1 MSPRSLAGVKVQ
13 LALVAMLAG
22 GTLIAISGCD
32 PRTLAYFLQPFEPT
46 VPPPC
51 QTSFQGKKVVILCHA
66 TSGAM
71 EDYNSS
77 LARDLTRELSSI
89 LQKKVKKITVVGAD
103 KVATWVEAHP
113 QWSDPGEVGR
123 DFEAD
128 LVIFLEVELFRL
140 QSPGDLNML
149 HGESKVHVQVYEMQ
163 YPKNSK
169 DKPIKD
175 QPKEAVSVWN
185 EFVESAFPNRGPI
198 PIDTGSSRSKFRI
211 TFTKIVAKEIS
222 WQFVEHAEDDSIQD
236 SRIER

>member
-1 MSPRSLAGVKVQ
+1 MTPRSLANLKLR
-13 LALVAMLAG
+13 LALVAVLAG

-32 PRTLAYFLQPFEPT
+32 PRTLAYFLQPWEPT
-46 VPPPC
+46 VPAPC

-71 EDYNSS
+71 EDYSS
-77 LARDLTRELSSI
+77 LERDLTRELTAI
-89 LQKKVKKITVVGAD
+89 LRKKVKRITVVDAD
-103 KVATWVEAHP
+103 KVATWVAAHP
-113 QWSDPGEVGR
+113 KWNDPGEVGK
-123 DFEAD
+123 DFDAD
-128 LVIFLEVELFRL
+128 IVVFLEVEQFRL

-149 HGESKVHVQVYEMQ
+149 HGESKAHVQVFEMQ

-185 EFVESAFPNRGPI
+185 EYVETAFPNRGPI
-198 PIDTGSSRSKFRI
+198 PIDTGASRSKFRI

-222 WQFVEHAEDDSIQD
+222 WQFIEHAEDDSIQD